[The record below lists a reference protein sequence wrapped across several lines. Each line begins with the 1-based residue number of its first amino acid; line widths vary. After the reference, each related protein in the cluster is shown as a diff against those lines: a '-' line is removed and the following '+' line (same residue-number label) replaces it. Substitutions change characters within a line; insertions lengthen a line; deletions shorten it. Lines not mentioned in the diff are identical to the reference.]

1 MKVRL
6 STAMLLAG
14 LGACAGNRNVET
26 GAATDTVVTDTRV
39 VQDTSMVERV
49 DTVITTKREADTLLV
64 NTDTTITVDTVRVDE
79 DTKGVKIDTTR
90 TQ

>member
-1 MKVRL
+1 
-6 STAMLLAG
+6 
-14 LGACAGNRNVET
+14 
-26 GAATDTVVTDTRV
+26 
-39 VQDTSMVERV
+39 MVERV

>member
-6 STAMLLAG
+6 ITAMLLAG

-49 DTVITTKREADTLLV
+49 DTVVTTKREADTLLV
-64 NTDTTITVDTVRVDE
+64 NTDTTITVDTVRVEE
-79 DTKGVKIDTTR
+79 DSKGVKIDTTR